1 MTLFVKYL
9 SLHLQKQMQYKLSF
23 FFSFIAQFL
32 SIYIDYLAIY
42 SLFNKFSILKEYNIY
57 EVMITFS
64 ISYISFSLVETLGR
78 GFDLFER
85 LINNGSFDLLLI
97 RPRNIYLQIIGSE
110 IAYQKAAKVIN
121 ALIILIIAIINLK
134 IEINIVNILILLLMI
149 ISSTFIFMGIMILGA
164 AFCFVTI
171 KGIEVVN
178 IFTYGTRQVA
188 QYPINI
194 YGKHLLRFFTFVI
207 PIACAN
213 YYPLSYLLHNSTN
226 TLYLVYPLMGILFI
240 IPSILIFNLGL
251 KKYHSTGS

>member
-1 MTLFVKYL
+1 MKLFSKYL

-23 FFSFIAQFL
+23 FFSLLSQFL
-32 SIYIDYLAIY
+32 IIYIDYLAIY
-42 SLFNKFSILKEYNIY
+42 SLFDKFGVLKEYNIY

-64 ISYISFSLVETLGR
+64 ISYISFSLVETFGR

-85 LINNGSFDLLLI
+85 LINRGSFDLILV
-97 RPRNIYLQIIGSE
+97 RPRNIYLQILGSE
-110 IAYQKAAKVIN
+110 IAYQKMARVIN
-121 ALIILIIAIINLK
+121 ALIVLIIAMINLK
-134 IEINIVNILILLLMI
+134 ISVNIINVSIILLMI
-149 ISSTFIFMGIMILGA
+149 ISSTTIFMGIMILGA

-194 YGKHLLRFFTFVI
+194 YGKHFLRFFTFVI

-213 YYPLSYLLHNSTN
+213 YYPLSYLLHNSN
-226 TLYLVYPLMGILFI
+226 NVFYLLYPILGMLFI
-240 IPSILIFNLGL
+240 IPAILIFNFGL
-251 KKYHSTGS
+251 KKYQSTGS